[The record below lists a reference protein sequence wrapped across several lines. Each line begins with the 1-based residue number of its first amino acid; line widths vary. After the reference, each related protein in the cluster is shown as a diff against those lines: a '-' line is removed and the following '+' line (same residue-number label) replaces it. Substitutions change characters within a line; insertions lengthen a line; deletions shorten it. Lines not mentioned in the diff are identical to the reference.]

1 MSVVGLLNILVGL
14 LIVARLRR
22 LVRMLGWRG
31 LAREVRNLV

>member
-1 MSVVGLLNILVGL
+1 MSVLGILNVLVGV

>member
-1 MSVVGLLNILVGL
+1 MSVLGLLNMLVGV